1 MHSCVGVPREPK
13 VLPPRAGYNGELRSS
28 FLSLFLLAFPVVA
41 QQPDAPQPAAQ
52 PAPAAQ
58 HETVVVTGT
67 FEPLS
72 LDEMDRAITLLPAR
86 SSGLVLNALEDL
98 LRTDPSLDLQ
108 ERAPNGV
115 QTDLSIRG
123 GTFAQT
129 LVLLDG
135 QRLSDAQTGHHDM
148 DIPVPLDTIEQVEV
162 LRGSGSTLYG
172 SDAIGGVINI
182 ITAPPEDLEL
192 RLRTAVGNDG
202 INQQRASIADTFG
215 PVSEQLSFS
224 RDFSTG
230 FMPDR
235 DYRNL
240 NFASSTHVATGW
252 GASDLTMAYMD
263 HPFGANDF
271 YGPYPSW
278 EDTKTWWIGGRQAL
292 GKKTEGSFAWRRHSD
307 LFVLFRDQ
315 PEIYTNHHA
324 DESYQAA
331 LRRRETPARAITIS
345 YGVEGLHESIVSNNL
360 GTHARSRG
368 AAYAAADFRALRR
381 FSLSVAA
388 REEIWR
394 NLSATLSPTIAGGAW
409 VNPRFKFRGSVSRA
423 FRVPSYTELYYSDPS
438 DFGNPSLRPESA
450 WTYEAG
456 ADWQPSSRVRGEL
469 TVFNRQV
476 SDGIDYYRTDV
487 DAPWQALNID
497 RLRFTGVESGLHFA
511 LSRSQTLDLHY
522 DWLIGAQNTVPGT
535 YTKYSFNYPA
545 DSGVAAWQATFAER
559 WMLRTRVGALN
570 RRGLS
575 PYALWDIY
583 AAYAAGIVHPFLQVS
598 NLTNTSYQEILGVPM
613 PGRTVVGGV
622 ELLVRRR

>member
-1 MHSCVGVPREPK
+1 M
-13 VLPPRAGYNGELRSS
+13 RSP
-28 FLSLFLLAFPVVA
+28 FLSLFLLAVPVFA
-41 QQPDAPQPAAQ
+41 QQPSAPQPAPAQ
-52 PAPAAQ
+52 APAAQ

-72 LDEMDRAITLLPAR
+72 LDEIDRAITVLPAR
-86 SSGLVLNALEDL
+86 ASELLLNTLVDL
-98 LRTDPSLDLQ
+98 LRTDPTLDLQ
-108 ERAPNGV
+108 EREPDGV

-148 DIPVPLDTIEQVEV
+148 DIPVPLDTIRQVEV

-172 SDAIGGVINI
+172 SDAVGGVINI
-182 ITAPPEDLEL
+182 ITAPPEEMEL

-215 PVSEQLSFS
+215 PLAEQLSFA

-240 NFASSTHVATGW
+240 SFASSTHLVTRW
-252 GASDLTMAYMD
+252 GASDLTAAYMD
-263 HPFGANDF
+263 HPFGAADF

-278 EDTKTWWIGGRQAL
+278 EDTKTWWIGGRQQL
-292 GKKTEGSFAWRRHSD
+292 GRKTEASFAWRRHSD

-324 DESYQAA
+324 DDSYQGA
-331 LRRRETPARAITIS
+331 LRRRETPAPAVTIS
-345 YGVEGLHESIVSNNL
+345 YGVEALHESIVSNNL
-360 GTHARSRG
+360 GIHARSRA

-381 FSLSVAA
+381 FSLTVAA

-394 NLSATLSPTIAGGAW
+394 NLSATLSPTVAGGAW
-409 VNPRFKFRGSVSRA
+409 VNPRLKFRGSVSRA

-438 DFGNPSLRPESA
+438 DFGNPNLRPESA

-456 ADWQPSSRVRGEL
+456 LDWQPASRVRGEV

-476 SDGIDYYRTDV
+476 RDGIDYYRTDLN
-487 DAPWQALNID
+487 APWQALNID
-497 RLRFTGVESGLHFA
+497 RLRFTGVESALHLA
-511 LSRSQTLDLHY
+511 LGRSQTLDLRY
-522 DWLIGAQNTVPGT
+522 DWMLGSQDSIPGI

-545 DSGVAAWQATFAER
+545 DSAVAAWQATFGER
-559 WMLRTRVGALN
+559 WLLRSRLGAMN
-570 RRGLS
+570 GRGLS
-575 PYALWDIY
+575 PYALWDVY
-583 AAYAAGIVHPFLQVS
+583 AAYGAGAIHPFLQVA
-598 NLTNTSYQEILGVPM
+598 NLANTSYQEILGVPM
-613 PGRTVVGGV
+613 PGRTIVTGV
-622 ELLVRRR
+622 ELLVKRK